1 MQTIYRPEGEDSDDV
16 VGRDIT
22 ALVRNALARG
32 AAPGSALVLRAG
44 RLDIIPMGPLV
55 QKKVHIGAFLA
66 GLSRSVLTEAG
77 GAMAVG
83 VMGRFRWRYA
93 PNKEQVPV
101 VMVFIEWPDG
111 RWWHWRAV
119 IDESNKA
126 VREDT
131 ATLHR
136 AEDGLAKPRSLG
148 GWWSLGRRRKL
159 NVKLAPRQ
167 KPGPEAVGPIQ

>member
-1 MQTIYRPEGEDSDDV
+1 MSTLPIQMQTIYRPEGEDSDDV

-32 AAPGSALVLRAG
+32 AAPGSTLVLRAG

-83 VMGRFRWRYA
+83 VMGVFGGAMLRIKSRFQSSWCSLNG
-93 PNKEQVPV
+93 P
-101 VMVFIEWPDG
+101 MVGGGIG
-111 RWWHWRAV
+111 GLLSMKV
-119 IDESNKA
+119 IKRFAKIRLRCTVQKMDLQNPE
-126 VREDT
+126 VW
-131 ATLHR
+131 
-136 AEDGLAKPRSLG
+136 EDGG
-148 GWWSLGRRRKL
+148 
-159 NVKLAPRQ
+159 V
-167 KPGPEAVGPIQ
+167 